1 MNANH
6 MIKKYFLLMAILAVL
21 VACSSKPP
29 IKKIPVTASPTDEI
43 SYLDSSLQ
51 KARMAN
57 VDILAPENFKEAEES
72 LKEARQK
79 FSKGK
84 SNEAILRDV
93 ELGNAYLTRANAFAD
108 VARENTE
115 SVVAAREAAIKAN
128 AGRYFESE
136 FKDVEKDYM
145 KLTKDIEKNK
155 LDKVSKKRPELQ
167 EKYLSLELRAI
178 KEANLSN
185 SRNTIELAK
194 KEGAKKYAPR
204 TLAIA
209 EKRFQDTEE
218 FINANRNNA
227 SGIARH
233 VREANAAAYRAL
245 NINRMAKNTDKVS
258 SEEVALMMDREQQK
272 AASKES
278 ELQTIEDRLQT
289 TQSALEREK
298 MAEASKVEKTQK
310 ELEAQKASFE
320 AHKKQEEKYEM
331 ARKSFSSDEAEVYK
345 QGDDLL
351 IRLKGMEFP
360 SAQAAIPSKNY
371 SLLSKVQKIL
381 GEFDNASVVVEG
393 HTDSLGGKETN
404 KTLSEKR
411 AEAVKEYLQ
420 SNLSESNKKIEAI
433 GFGDEK
439 PLAGNKT
446 AKGRAQNRR
455 VDIVIKPES
464 ERHLR

>member
-1 MNANH
+1 
-6 MIKKYFLLMAILAVL
+6 MAILGVF
-21 VACSSKPP
+21 VACSSKPVV
-29 IKKIPVTASPTDEI
+29 KKIPPTSSPTDEI
-43 SYLDSSLQ
+43 SYLDNSLQ
-51 KARMAN
+51 KARKDN
-57 VDILAPENFKEAEES
+57 VDILAPKNFKEAEES
-72 LKEARQK
+72 LKSAREK

-84 SNEAILRDV
+84 NSEDILREV

-115 SVVAAREAAIKAN
+115 SVVAARKAAIKADAN
-128 AGRYFESE
+128 LYFESD

-145 KLTKDIEKNK
+145 KLTKYIEKNK
-155 LDKVSKKRPELQ
+155 LDKVSKMRPELQ
-167 EKYLSLELRAI
+167 EKYLNLELRAI
-178 KEANLSN
+178 KEANLID

-194 KEGAKKYAPR
+194 KEGAKTYAPR

-209 EKRFQDTEE
+209 ERSYHDTEE
-218 FINANRNNA
+218 YINANRYDK
-227 SGIARH
+227 SGIAGH
-233 VREANAAAYRAL
+233 VRETNKAAYHAL

-258 SEEVALMMDREQQK
+258 SEEVALMMDREQQRV
-272 AASKES
+272 ATKEN
-278 ELQTIEDRLQT
+278 ELQTVEDKLQT
-289 TQSALEREK
+289 TQSALQREK
-298 MAEASKVEKTQK
+298 KNQATKIEKTEEELAAQK
-310 ELEAQKASFE
+310 RELEAR
-320 AHKKQEEKYEM
+320 KKQEEKYEI
-331 ARKSFSSDEAEVYK
+331 ARKSFNSDEAEVYK

-360 SAQAAIPSKNY
+360 SAQATIPSKNY

-381 GEFDNASVVVEG
+381 GEFDKATVVVEG
-393 HTDSLGGKETN
+393 HTDSVGSKNIN

-420 SNLSESNKKIEAI
+420 SNLSESSKKIEAI

-455 VDIVIKPES
+455 VDIIIKPES
-464 ERHLR
+464 ERL